1 MKLQAR
7 TDHVH
12 KVRNDGFVP
21 GVIYGKKIDSTPI
34 QADGLELRKMYNE
47 NGKSKVFDVELGGK
61 KHKVY
66 IKDIQRFTMNSSQI
80 MHFDLQRVTSK
91 DTIHAKVPVTLIG
104 KDGIEK
110 RKLLVVLALHEIPC
124 EFGVGHE
131 LTELEL
137 DVTDMD
143 VDQAIYIKD
152 LKVPKGV
159 KIDVDPEEMVLVI
172 REGKMK
178 DEVVEE
184 ETTAPADIPLVG
196 EEEEKEE

>member
-7 TDHVH
+7 TDHVR

-47 NGKSKVFDVELGGK
+47 NGKSKVFDVELGSK

-66 IKDIQRFTMNSSQI
+66 IKDIQRFPMNPSQI

-104 KDGIEK
+104 KEAVEK

-137 DVTDMD
+137 NVTEMD
-143 VDQAIYIKD
+143 IDQAIYIKD
-152 LKVPKGV
+152 LQVPKGV
-159 KIDVDPEEMVLVI
+159 KIDADPEEMVLVI

-178 DEVVEE
+178 EEVVEE
-184 ETTAPADIPLVG
+184 TTTEPAEAPLVKD
-196 EEEEKEE
+196 EEAEK